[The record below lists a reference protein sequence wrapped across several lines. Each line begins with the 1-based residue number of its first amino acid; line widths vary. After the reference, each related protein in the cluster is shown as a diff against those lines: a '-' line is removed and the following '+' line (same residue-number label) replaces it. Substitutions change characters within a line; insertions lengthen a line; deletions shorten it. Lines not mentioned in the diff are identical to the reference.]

1 MATLARFST
10 ARLKPRPVEPEL
22 RFRRKSESIRLFMNR
37 QKLRI
42 RFRKEGDL
50 RLISH
55 RDLARTL
62 ERLFRRV
69 ALPLA
74 MSEGFHPHPRVT
86 FPAALGVGIEGMNE
100 VIEVLLDEAQDP
112 EDVRQRL
119 LENSPP
125 GLVITDVTELD
136 ALAKKA
142 RVESVT
148 YEIPIPAER
157 REALKG
163 AIDELLKKRSYPW
176 QREGRAK
183 PIDLRLSIEDMQL
196 VEDRLQ
202 IRLWVSQQAS
212 ARPREILQVLGVDD
226 LEYQGCTIQRTE
238 VNLTS

>member
-1 MATLARFST
+1 M
-10 ARLKPRPVEPEL
+10 
-22 RFRRKSESIRLFMNR
+22 
-37 QKLRI
+37 
-42 RFRKEGDL
+42 
-50 RLISH
+50 
-55 RDLARTL
+55 
-62 ERLFRRV
+62 
-69 ALPLA
+69 
-74 MSEGFHPHPRVT
+74 
-86 FPAALGVGIEGMNE
+86 
-100 VIEVLLDEAQDP
+100 
-112 EDVRQRL
+112 
-119 LENSPP
+119 
-125 GLVITDVTELD
+125 
-136 ALAKKA
+136 
-142 RVESVT
+142 T